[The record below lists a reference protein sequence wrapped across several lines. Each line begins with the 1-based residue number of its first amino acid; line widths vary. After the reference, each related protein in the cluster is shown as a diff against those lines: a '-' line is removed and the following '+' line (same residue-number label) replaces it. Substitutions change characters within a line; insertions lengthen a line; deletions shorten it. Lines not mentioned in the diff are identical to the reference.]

1 MPYQT
6 ATPAGIHSLSEQN
19 ITVIDIRSRED
30 WEREHIQGALS
41 VPVNGNDVSLPPEF
55 RANEQSIVVFH
66 CQSGMRTERY
76 APTLASLVVPA
87 RTIIMQGGLNAW
99 KKAGYP
105 TQVNRSKPLP
115 LMRQVQIV
123 AGSLALAGT
132 LGGTF
137 FSPYLYVLPGF
148 VGAGLLFAGISGWCG
163 MAKLLEGM
171 PWNRTL

>member
-30 WEREHIQGALS
+30 WEREHI
-41 VPVNGNDVSLPPEF
+41 
-55 RANEQSIVVFH
+55 
-66 CQSGMRTERY
+66 
-76 APTLASLVVPA
+76 
-87 RTIIMQGGLNAW
+87 QGGLNAW

-137 FSPYLYVLPGF
+137 FSPYLYVLLGF

-171 PWNRTL
+171 PWNQTR

>member
-6 ATPAGIHSLSEQN
+6 TTPAAIHSLSGRS

-41 VPVNGNDVSLPPEF
+41 VPVTGNDVRLPPEF
-55 RANEQSIVVFH
+55 RADEDSIVVFH

-76 APTLASLVVPA
+76 APSLSSLVTPA

-105 TQVNRSKPLP
+105 TQINRSKSLP

-132 LGGTF
+132 LGGTVV
-137 FSPYLYVLPGF
+137 SPYLYVLPGF
-148 VGAGLLFAGISGWCG
+148 VGAGLLFAGLSGWCG
-163 MAKLLEGM
+163 MAKLLAGM